1 MYVFLCVVCLYENL
15 CRMPSHPKQS
25 ISINNKQNS
34 SVLKIKQKNK
44 RRNRKKRKQKA
55 QYPIIIE
62 MSNIATMT
70 SKYSVDNATDAS
82 NTTRNQMAVAQMWAK
97 SYETM
102 IRLQFQHR
110 IQYWKN
116 LAIYRNTEIRKLRKN
131 LLRQQNL
138 NNCKNFEEVNS
149 PESETGMKAN
159 NQEDLVSE
167 SYLKFL
173 EITLRH
179 RQERKH
185 KRNDNNDEKTDS
197 D

>member
-1 MYVFLCVVCLYENL
+1 
-15 CRMPSHPKQS
+15 MPSHSKHG
-25 ISINNKQNS
+25 ITINNKQNS

-44 RRNRKKRKQKA
+44 RRNRKKQKQKT
-55 QYPIIIE
+55 QYPIHE
-62 MSNIATMT
+62 MSNITNLT
-70 SKYSVDNATDAS
+70 CSKHNVDNATDTSYA
-82 NTTRNQMAVAQMWAK
+82 TRHQMAVAQMWAK

-116 LAIYRNTEIRKLRKN
+116 LAINRNMEICKLRKN
-131 LLRQQNL
+131 LRKQNQ
-138 NNCKNFEEVNS
+138 NNCRNIEVIDTVEDEAS
-149 PESETGMKAN
+149 VKSS

-185 KRNDNNDEKTDS
+185 NRAVSSSDKDSHDTDS

>member
-1 MYVFLCVVCLYENL
+1 
-15 CRMPSHPKQS
+15 MPSHSKHG
-25 ISINNKQNS
+25 ISINIKQNS

-55 QYPIIIE
+55 QYPIHE
-62 MSNIATMT
+62 MSNITTTMT
-70 SKYSVDNATDAS
+70 CSNVDNATDA
-82 NTTRNQMAVAQMWAK
+82 NYTTRNQMAVANMWAK
-97 SYETM
+97 SYERM
-102 IRLQFQHR
+102 IRFQFQHR

-116 LAIYRNTEIRKLRKN
+116 LAIKRNTEICRLRKN
-131 LLRQQNL
+131 LRKQNQ
-138 NNCKNFEEVNS
+138 NNSKIFELIDSSEDEASVNS
-149 PESETGMKAN
+149 S

-185 KRNDNNDEKTDS
+185 KTSDNKEQTTDS